1 MSSPSSDSQSS
12 DHSVRRPLDPIRFEV
27 VRNGLTAIADEMS
40 LALQRAAYSTN
51 IKTRLDFSCAIFD
64 RQTRMIAQAFT
75 QPVHLGTL
83 THFVPRM
90 IELYGR
96 ERLRPGD
103 GIVSNDG
110 HLGGIHLN
118 DVCLMSPLFHAGE
131 LIAFVATIAHH
142 VDVGGGTP
150 GSIGLFQEIFQEG
163 IIIPPTRL
171 LVDGAVDDNVFN
183 LILNNVRAPKETGGD
198 FRAQVAGLNIG
209 LRRLSEMIER
219 HGLPTFL
226 EATEELLAY
235 TERRVRAE
243 LASIPQGTL
252 TGEGFLDDDGFTD
265 VPIRI
270 AVKITVGTDKVT
282 FDLTGSDLQRRCSV
296 NTTYAMAFSAC
307 AYTLRA
313 LIDPDLPMN
322 DGFYRVLEVIAP
334 KGTVVNAQ
342 RPAAIGAGSETG
354 ARITETALRAF
365 ADVLGER
372 LAADSK
378 GAMCNIGFGGVNPR
392 TGSYFVFY
400 EAQAGGYGARL
411 TRDGI
416 DAVQPHMQNTENAP
430 VEETEVN
437 YPVQI
442 VRYELIPDSEGPGKH
457 RGGLGLRRDYRPEGD
472 VTFSV
477 LAERVKL
484 APQGLAGGG
493 PARSARLT
501 QNPDTEPRSF
511 SSKMSV
517 ALKAGEVFSVQMG
530 GGGGY
535 GPPLERD
542 PSLVLEDVL
551 AERVSVERARE
562 VYGVVVDLGN
572 ETVDEAATERLRA
585 DMAAGRAQGPRAQ

>member
-1 MSSPSSDSQSS
+1 
-12 DHSVRRPLDPIRFEV
+12 VIR
-27 VRNGLTAIADEMS
+27 NNLAAIADEMS

-51 IKTRLDFSCAIFD
+51 IKTRLDFSCALFD
-64 RQTRMIAQAFT
+64 GQCRMIAQAFT

-90 IELYGR
+90 VAEYGR

-103 GIVSNDG
+103 GILSNDG

-118 DVCLMSPLFHAGE
+118 DVCLISPLFRDGE
-131 LIAFVATIAHH
+131 LTAIVATIAHH

-163 IIIPPTRL
+163 LIIPPTRL
-171 LVDGAVDDNVFN
+171 LRDGAVDENVFN

-198 FRAQVAGLNIG
+198 FRAQVAGVNLGI
-209 LRRLSEMIER
+209 RRLSELIDR
-219 HGLPTFL
+219 YGLPTFRD
-226 EATEELLAY
+226 ATEQLLEY

-243 LASIPQGTL
+243 LERIPAGTVR
-252 TGEGFLDDDGFTD
+252 GEGFLDDDGFTD
-265 VPIRI
+265 RPIRI
-270 AVKITVGTDKVT
+270 AVTITVGDGKVV
-282 FDLTGSDLQRRCSV
+282 FDLSGSDPQRRCSV

-307 AYTLRA
+307 AYALRA

-334 KGTVVNAQ
+334 PGSVVNAR

-354 ARITETALRAF
+354 ARICETALRAF
-365 ADVLGER
+365 AGVLGER

-378 GAMCNIGFGGVNPR
+378 GCMCNIGFGGLNPR
-392 TGSYFVFY
+392 TGDYFVFY
-400 EAQAGGYGARL
+400 EAQAGGYGARA
-411 TRDGI
+411 TKDGI

-442 VRYELIPDSEGPGKH
+442 VRYELIPDSEGAGRF

-477 LAERVKL
+477 LADRVKL

-493 PARSARLT
+493 PARSARLVR
-501 QNPDTEPRSF
+501 NPDIAPRELP
-511 SSKMSV
+511 SKTSV
-517 ALKAGEVFSVQMG
+517 RLEAGEVFSVQMA

-535 GPPLERD
+535 GPAWERD
-542 PSLVLEDVL
+542 PELVLEDVL
-551 AERVSVERARE
+551 ADRISPERARS
-562 VYGVVVDLGN
+562 VYGVVVD
-572 ETVDEAATERLRA
+572 V
-585 DMAAGRAQGPRAQ
+585 AAGTIDQPATARARAALAADPGRAR